1 MNRKVIDNKYANR
14 PNLFRVAMELARCK
28 NPEKTLKG
36 MELILEGSVDN
47 SANSNQNLSL
57 LGS

>member
-1 MNRKVIDNKYANR
+1 MKNNRAKNKYTDR
-14 PNLFRVAMELARCK
+14 PYLLLVATELARYK
-28 NPEKTLKG
+28 SPDKTIG
-36 MELILEGSVDN
+36 AMRLILEGSVDN